1 MNFEDINDLKK
12 MESIL
17 RDFSIR
23 LDDNEYDDDE
33 ECESETNGISHDV
46 IRDAAK
52 RASELGSLAGSH
64 LYGILL
70 AREASDLEEHS
81 QAQKELQC
89 KAKEL
94 VMKAAKLGCW
104 GAMDDLATENV
115 GLLGTSNIEQIT
127 YLMLSESSDVQS
139 HIEYCNKHLNSNIT
153 DIEIA
158 AATELHNQL
167 IKEMKAS
174 GIEKKS
180 CDCVFI

>member
-17 RDFSIR
+17 SDFSIR
-23 LDDNEYDDDE
+23 LDDNEYDDE
-33 ECESETNGISHDV
+33 EEHESELNKISHDV
-46 IRDAAK
+46 IREAAK
-52 RASELGSLAGSH
+52 RASELGSLVGSH

-70 AREASDLEEHS
+70 AREASNLEEHS
-81 QAQKELQC
+81 QAQNELQR

-94 VMKAAKLGCW
+94 VMKAAQLGCW
-104 GAMDDLATENV
+104 GAKDDLATENV

-139 HIEYCNKHLNSNIT
+139 HIQYCNKHLNANIT
-153 DIEIA
+153 DAEVAEA
-158 AATELHNQL
+158 AELHDQL
-167 IKEMKAS
+167 IKEMKKN

-180 CDCVFI
+180 CDCIFI